1 MTQRRGTRTRTL
13 AAVAVVA
20 LQLAVCLAVVL
31 APFDGRP
38 HGARVGVVA
47 PPIVATALAQQAN
60 ALDGRPVRAEALR
73 SARPARAEVRDGRLA
88 AALIVDVR
96 TNRAVLMVSSAQGSG
111 VVDGLTEVARSLGGR
126 FSADVEVRDIAP
138 APDGSAGR
146 QGLLV
151 AVGASVVTGLA
162 IAVVL
167 TWRRGPVADTWR
179 EAWRRM
185 ATGAVVSAVVAL
197 AVALVA
203 SHEVGGNPA
212 AWWLCAVLAASA
224 TCAAT
229 MALEGL
235 LGVAGIGVATTVLVI
250 AAAPLVRVGH
260 PLLLPASWGDV
271 VGWLPLGAALQAGA
285 QIAFFDA
292 TAVVRPLAV
301 LLAWLVVALV
311 ALAVARR
318 ERRRAGVVWDAT
330 GRATG
335 S

>member
-1 MTQRRGTRTRTL
+1 MTQRRGPSTRTL

-31 APFDGRP
+31 APLDARP
-38 HGARVGVVA
+38 HGARVGIVA

-73 SARPARAEVRDGRLA
+73 SAGAARAEVRDGRSE
-88 AALIVDVR
+88 AALVVDVR
-96 TNRAVLMVSSAQGSG
+96 SNRAVLMVSSAQGSG
-111 VVDGLTEVARSLGGR
+111 VVEGLVEVARSLAGR

-138 APDGSAGR
+138 EPDGSAGR
-146 QGLLV
+146 RGV
-151 AVGASVVTGLA
+151 FAAIGASVVTGLA

-185 ATGAVVSAVVAL
+185 ATGAAVSALVSL

-203 SHEVGGNPA
+203 SHAVGGDLA
-212 AWWLCAVLAASA
+212 TWWFCSVLAASA

-235 LGVAGIGVATTVLVI
+235 LGVAGIGVGVTVLVI
-250 AAAPLVRVGH
+250 AGAPLLRVGH
-260 PLLLPASWGDV
+260 PLLLPTPWGDL
-271 VGWLPLGAALQAGA
+271 VGWLPLGAALRAGA
-285 QIAFFDA
+285 QIAFFDSA
-292 TAVVRPLAV
+292 AVVQPLTV
-301 LLAWLVVALV
+301 LVAWLLVSLV

-330 GRATG
+330 RATG